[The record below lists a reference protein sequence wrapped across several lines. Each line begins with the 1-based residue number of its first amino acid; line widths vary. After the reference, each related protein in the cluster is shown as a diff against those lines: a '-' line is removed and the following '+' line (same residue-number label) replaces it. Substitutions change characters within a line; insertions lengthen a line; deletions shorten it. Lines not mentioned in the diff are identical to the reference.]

1 MIPPKKSG
9 NYFNLSNSMSLPYIN
24 SVSKKQI
31 SQTNF
36 KKDLLNSP
44 IKEQKYKLDVK
55 RFTYNL
61 NSKKKMLDSLKKECE
76 KIKNIGKSSNKT
88 IEIPLKFDSNEYE
101 YLRNSDRKI
110 KILNRNKQR
119 DEKVK
124 SYKETKAN
132 LELSRY
138 EYNTRNHENIKIK
151 SEIKTIDD
159 EIKNIENKINERNND
174 VKNIKIKIG
183 LAKKNNKEIM
193 QLLEDGKERNIKLNY
208 IKELEIQKNIN
219 LNKLKETNQI
229 INKNQNE
236 INELKKILEKLRKN
250 K

>member
-36 KKDLLNSP
+36 KKDLINTP

-88 IEIPLKFDSNEYE
+88 IEIPLKFDSNEYD

-159 EIKNIENKINERNND
+159 EIKNIENKKEEV
-174 VKNIKIKIG
+174 VKG
-183 LAKKNNKEIM
+183 LREKVTKEVK
-193 QLLEDGKERNIKLNY
+193 DGKEEEVKTTIKNLKMKHIPLDLRPKLTRAMRRRMTKFERKLVTLKQLKRKLNFPM
-208 IKELEIQKNIN
+208 
-219 LNKLKETNQI
+219 
-229 INKNQNE
+229 
-236 INELKKILEKLRKN
+236 RKFAVPP
-250 K
+250 KA